1 MIVRWNM
8 PQEAKPA
15 LDDVKHSI
23 RAEHAEIR
31 NRLLALELL
40 VATEDSDDSAS
51 YSRALTDA
59 VWSLFLA
66 FDKHLGREELELF
79 PYVEEL
85 EGAERLSRL
94 REEHAQQRTVLLAM
108 VNDCDAKTKPRS
120 ELVEDV
126 IWLANSPRRD
136 MAHEDRELDA
146 LSDVGY
152 VVDQCTG

>member
-1 MIVRWNM
+1 MLNEPR
-8 PQEAKPA
+8 PT
-15 LDDVKHSI
+15 LDVVKNCI

-31 NRLLALELL
+31 DRLAALEVL
-40 VATEDSDDSAS
+40 ATAEGPNAES
-51 YSRALTDA
+51 YSRALTDT

-66 FDKHLGREELELF
+66 FDKHLGHEEKDLF

-85 EGAERLSRL
+85 EGKERLNRL

-108 VNDCDAKTKPRS
+108 VNDCDAKTKPRR
-120 ELVEDV
+120 ELVDNV
-126 IWLANSPRRD
+126 IWLANSLRRD
-136 MAHEDRELDA
+136 MIHEEREIDS